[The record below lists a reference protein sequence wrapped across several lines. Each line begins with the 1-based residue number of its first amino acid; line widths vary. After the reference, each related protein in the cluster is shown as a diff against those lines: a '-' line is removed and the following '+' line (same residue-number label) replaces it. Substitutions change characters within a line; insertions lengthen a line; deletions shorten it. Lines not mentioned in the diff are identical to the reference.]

1 MNAGGEHYRR
11 GIPPNA
17 PAGVLRLNSSGV
29 KRSSGVRELVLDQPD
44 SLRNGLVG
52 GKVAGVE

>member
-17 PAGVLRLNSSGV
+17 PAGVLRLNSSRV

-44 SLRNGLVG
+44 SLRKGLVDG
-52 GKVAGVE
+52 